1 MYFYYNDMY
10 MGLFLLGMLINL
22 EETIT
27 IIIFRAV
34 GSYFYSASSLQI
46 IYIMFRF

>member
-10 MGLFLLGMLINL
+10 MGLFPQLLLGMLINL

-34 GSYFYSASSLQI
+34 GSYF
-46 IYIMFRF
+46 